1 MSNQTDPRF
10 LALLVHQGLLGPDV
24 VRDAMAAP
32 NPVEHLIAHGHVT
45 AEQWDDWV
53 LTDGGMRPQLTRY
66 ELGAMLGEGGMAR
79 VFEATDRDMGDV
91 TALKVLKPALC
102 KDPTIVS
109 QFIAEA
115 KLLIELQ
122 CEHIV
127 SGQRVAREG
136 DVIYCEMELLEGT
149 CLQDDLSEKNPMPEL
164 QALGVVV
171 QVAKAL
177 DYLHGRGLVHRD
189 IKPGNIILCGDGRAV
204 LIDLGFAVTGNEGE
218 GETTSG
224 TVHYISPEQA
234 KGTGD
239 LDVRADIYSLGCT
252 LYHLV
257 TGSLPFEGDSN
268 EEVMARQVLDN
279 LSDERIRN
287 LELSQH
293 THFFIEKMMAK
304 EKEIRFQSP
313 AELITDI
320 EAYIESVQ
328 MDEKLKQ
335 DAEAKLKDRRG
346 RTLRSREA
354 SRSTRSTRRPSG
366 RAGSRRRRPR

>member
-1 MSNQTDPRF
+1 
-10 LALLVHQGLLGPDV
+10 VHQGLLSPDV
-24 VRDAMAAP
+24 VRGAMAAA

-53 LTDGGMRPQLTRY
+53 ATDGGVRPQLTRY
-66 ELGAMLGEGGMAR
+66 ELGDLLGEGGMAR
-79 VFEATDRDMGDV
+79 VFEATDRSMGDV

-102 KDPTIVS
+102 KDPTTVA

-115 KLLIELQ
+115 RLLIELD

-127 SGQRVAREG
+127 AGHRVAREG
-136 DVIYCEMELLEGT
+136 EVIYCEMELLEGR
-149 CLQDDLSEKNPMPEL
+149 CLQDDLAEDNPMPEL
-164 QALGVVV
+164 EALAVVV
-171 QVAKAL
+171 QVGKAL
-177 DYLHGRGLVHRD
+177 DYLHSRRLVHRD
-189 IKPGNIILCGDGRAV
+189 IKPGNIILCADGRAV
-204 LIDLGFAVTGNEGE
+204 LIDLGFAVGGDRESVDTTSGD
-218 GETTSG
+218 TTSG

-234 KGTGD
+234 KGAGD

-268 EEVMARQVLDN
+268 EEVMARQILDN

-287 LELSQH
+287 LGLSQH

-313 AELITDI
+313 AELIADI
-320 EAYIESVQ
+320 EAYIESVEQ
-328 MDEKLKQ
+328 
-335 DAEAKLKDRRG
+335 EAKRNQAGESKSKERRG
-346 RTLRSREA
+346 RTLRSRE
-354 SRSTRSTRRPSG
+354 SG
-366 RAGSRRRRPR
+366 RSPRRSSGRSSGRSPGRRRRPR